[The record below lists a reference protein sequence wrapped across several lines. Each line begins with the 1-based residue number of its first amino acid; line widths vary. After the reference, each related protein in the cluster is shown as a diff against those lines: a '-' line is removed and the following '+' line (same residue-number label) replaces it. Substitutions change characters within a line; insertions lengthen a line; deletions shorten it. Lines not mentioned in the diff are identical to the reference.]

1 MSSATIKSIWRYHL
15 QDQMLSKYF
24 DADPDLPLLRR
35 QFVSKTSAMR
45 DEIFRGVLPS
55 DPVKSVSGDSA
66 AGVIGEFL
74 VICGFK
80 ASVLWSADQI

>member
-1 MSSATIKSIWRYHL
+1 
-15 QDQMLSKYF
+15 
-24 DADPDLPLLRR
+24 
-35 QFVSKTSAMR
+35 MR

-66 AGVIGEFL
+66 ARVIGVFL

>member
-1 MSSATIKSIWRYHL
+1 
-15 QDQMLSKYF
+15 MLSKYF

-55 DPVKSVSGDSA
+55 DPVKSVSGDSVA
-66 AGVIGEFL
+66 VG
-74 VICGFK
+74 
-80 ASVLWSADQI
+80 

>member
-1 MSSATIKSIWRYHL
+1 
-15 QDQMLSKYF
+15 MLSKYF
-24 DADPDLPLLRR
+24 DADPNLPLLRR
-35 QFVSKTSAMR
+35 QFVSKTSALR

-55 DPVKSVSGDSA
+55 DPVKSVSEDAA
-66 AGVIGEFL
+66 AGVIGVFL